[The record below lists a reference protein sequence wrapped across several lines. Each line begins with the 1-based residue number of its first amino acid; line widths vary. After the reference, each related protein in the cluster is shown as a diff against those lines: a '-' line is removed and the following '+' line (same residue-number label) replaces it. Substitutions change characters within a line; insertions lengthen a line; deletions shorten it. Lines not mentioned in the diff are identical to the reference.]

1 MNGNEIACG
10 RMPGTRSSRG
20 NASPRPPAR
29 LPGRREVAC
38 LALLAVTTCASL
50 AFTPPA
56 AAADPITGDGE
67 FTSKGFTM
75 PVSSAIA
82 FRGKSVLDQSDVIV
96 VAISNGSFRDEWIAT
111 FHDRKRAIEQRFK
124 DRDTAVVYL
133 EFKPDGAYR
142 GHSFYFKSG
151 NGCGYCGGNMG
162 VTSTVKV
169 TGGKIAGT
177 LKLKDGDK
185 VANVKIDTK
194 IVPDDFGTP
203 LPANGGA
210 PGEAYMA
217 YHKALVANDPKALRP
232 SLSKENGKYLDDAI
246 KRGKTAA
253 GMKLFTKDHPDESVK
268 IVRGWSKGDQ
278 AVLLIAGE
286 TKILRLVGEAVMVR
300 EGGKWLVD
308 EELMELAPSK

>member
-1 MNGNEIACG
+1 MDGNALAHG
-10 RMPGTRSSRG
+10 LVPMSRTAHVA
-20 NASPRPPAR
+20 ASPRPGSR
-29 LPGRREVAC
+29 VSGRRDAAR
-38 LALLAVTTCASL
+38 LALLAFATCTSL
-50 AFTPPA
+50 AFTQPT

-82 FRGKSVLDQSDVIV
+82 FRGKSTLDQTDVIV
-96 VAISNGSFRDEWIAT
+96 VAISNGSFRDEWIGT
-111 FHDRKRAIEQRFK
+111 FHDRKRAIEKRFK

-142 GHSFYFKSG
+142 GHQFHFKSG

-169 TGGKIAGT
+169 AGGKIAGT

-194 IVPDDFGTP
+194 ILADDHGTP
-203 LPANGGA
+203 LPSNGGA

-232 SLSKENGKYLDDAI
+232 TLSKENGKYLDDAI

-278 AVLLIAGE
+278 AVLLVSGE

-300 EGGKWLVD
+300 ENGKWLVD
-308 EELMELAPSK
+308 EELTELAPAK

>member
-1 MNGNEIACG
+1 MNGNGIARD
-10 RMPGTRSSRG
+10 RMQQPRASRAD
-20 NASPRPPAR
+20 ASPRPPACV
-29 LPGRREVAC
+29 PGQREAAR
-38 LALLAVTTCASL
+38 LALLAFATGVTL

-56 AAADPITGDGE
+56 VAADPITGDGE

-96 VAISNGSFRDEWIAT
+96 VAISNGSFRDEWIGT
-111 FHDRKRAIEQRFK
+111 FVDRKRAIEQRFK

-133 EFKPDGAYR
+133 EFKPDGGYR
-142 GHSFYFKSG
+142 GHQFHFKSG

-169 TGGKIAGT
+169 AGGKIAGT

-185 VANVKIDTK
+185 VANVKIDAK
-194 IVPDDFGTP
+194 IVPDDFGAP

-232 SLSKENGKYLDDAI
+232 TLSKENGKYLDDAI

-253 GMKLFTKDHPDESVK
+253 GMKIFTKDHPDESVK

-300 EGGKWLVD
+300 ENGKWLVD
-308 EELMELAPSK
+308 EELTELAPSK

>member
-1 MNGNEIACG
+1 MDGNVIA
-10 RMPGTRSSRG
+10 RDRTLVPRSSRVE
-20 NASPRPPAR
+20 ASPGRPKSV
-29 LPGRREVAC
+29 PGRCCAAR
-38 LALLAVTTCASL
+38 LALLAFATCTSL
-50 AFTPPA
+50 ALTRPA
-56 AAADPITGDGE
+56 IAADPITGDGE
-67 FTSKGFTM
+67 FTSRGFTM

-82 FRGKSVLDQSDVIV
+82 FRSKSVLDQADVIV
-96 VAISNGSFRDEWIAT
+96 VAISNGSFRDEWISS

-124 DRDTAVVYL
+124 DRDTAVVYV

-142 GHSFYFKSG
+142 GHQFHFKSG

-169 TGGKIAGT
+169 AGGRIAGT

-185 VANVKIDTK
+185 VADVKIDTK
-194 IVPDDFGTP
+194 ILSDDHGAP

-232 SLSKENGKYLDDAI
+232 TLSKENGKYLDDAI

-278 AVLLIAGE
+278 AVLLISGE

-300 EGGKWLVD
+300 ENGKWLVD
-308 EELMELAPSK
+308 EELTELAPAK